1 VWWALATEAG
11 TLACLGMLGPAAVA
25 GAGAA
30 LSSWLRRASGA
41 VAAVAAAGEGA
52 AVAVHLGAGAAG
64 AGVAVA
70 VASGVAL
77 VAGARWRQGSPE
89 GPVVETLGL
98 AGLAFGAAL
107 AAADQ
112 VRLAEALTVAVPAL
126 LAAAGPGRHYRWAG
140 SVVAV
145 AAIWAWLVVADVTV
159 LEAYTLPAAAVA
171 LGAGLAARNG
181 RAPHPGSWPAYGP
194 GLALALLPSLALA
207 ADGRGLA
214 RPLLLSGG
222 ALLVVLAGA
231 RSRLQA
237 PLMLGAVTLL
247 GLAVDAAWPVAAR
260 LPRWTTIGGSGL
272 LLLWLGATAERR
284 LARLRQLRRRFREG
298 VTP

>member
-1 VWWALATEAG
+1 
-11 TLACLGMLGPAAVA
+11 
-25 GAGAA
+25 
-30 LSSWLRRASGA
+30 
-41 VAAVAAAGEGA
+41 
-52 AVAVHLGAGAAG
+52 
-64 AGVAVA
+64 VA

-77 VAGARWRQGSPE
+77 VAGARWRRGSPE
-89 GPVVETLGL
+89 GPVVESLGL
-98 AGLAFGAAL
+98 AGLAVGAAL
-107 AAADQ
+107 AAVDQ
-112 VRLAEALTVAVPAL
+112 DRLAEALTVAVPAL
-126 LAAAGPGRHYRWAG
+126 LGAAGRGRRHYRWAG

-171 LGAGLAARNG
+171 LAAGLAARNG

-207 ADGRGLA
+207 TDGPGLA

-222 ALLVVLAGA
+222 AVLVVLAGA

-237 PLMLGAVTLL
+237 PLVLGAVTLL

-260 LPRWTTIGGSGL
+260 LPRWTTVGGSGL

-284 LARLRQLRRRFREG
+284 LARLRQLRGRFQELEPG
-298 VTP
+298 GAATGHG